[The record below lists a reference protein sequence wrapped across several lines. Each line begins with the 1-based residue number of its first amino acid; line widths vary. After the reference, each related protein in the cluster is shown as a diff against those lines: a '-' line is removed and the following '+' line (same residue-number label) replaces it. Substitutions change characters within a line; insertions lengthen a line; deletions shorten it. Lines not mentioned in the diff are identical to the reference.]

1 MRITVLGAGAWGT
14 ALAQHA
20 SRHHEVLLWARDPQQ
35 VAALGRE
42 RRNRRYLPQIALA
55 PSIRFS
61 ADLGE
66 AAAFAGQGLVVV
78 ATSVA
83 GLEATLRSWQPL
95 ADGREQGLIWVCKGI
110 TPQGSHFPH
119 QVFDELGIG
128 VPAGPLSGPS
138 FAVEVARGL
147 PVAWV
152 VASRSPAL
160 GAVVREAFHH
170 GAARVYTSDD
180 VIGVEAGAAL
190 KNVIAIAAGIGDG
203 LGLGMNARAA
213 LITRGLAEMARFG
226 VALGARH
233 ETFMGLA
240 GVGDLVLTCTG
251 DASRNRTVGVRL
263 AAGESLDEI
272 VAALGHVAEGVSC
285 ARVAVERA
293 RQVGVELPI
302 AEAVVRV
309 LAGEQSARAAV
320 AELLDREPRD
330 ESRAADGVDAAGPA
344 AAAPARQDGEQ

>member
-1 MRITVLGAGAWGT
+1 MRIAVLGAGAWGT

-20 SRHHEVLLWARDPQQ
+20 SRKHDVLLWARDPQQ
-35 VAALGRE
+35 VATMERE
-42 RRNRRYLPQIALA
+42 RRNRRYLPQVALSPA
-55 PSIRFS
+55 IRFS
-61 ADLGE
+61 ADLAA

-78 ATSVA
+78 ATPVA
-83 GLEATLRSWQPL
+83 GFESTLRAWHSH
-95 ADGREQGLIWVCKGI
+95 ADGRELGLIWVCKGI
-110 TPQGSHFPH
+110 TPQGSFFPH
-119 QVFDELGIG
+119 QVFDALDLP

-138 FAVEVARGL
+138 FALEVARGL

-152 VASRSPAL
+152 LASRSPTL
-160 GAVVREAFHH
+160 GDVVREGFHH
-170 GAARVYTSDD
+170 SAARVYTSDD

-226 VALGARH
+226 AALGARH

-263 AAGESLDEI
+263 AAGESLEEI
-272 VAALGHVAEGVSC
+272 VAALGHVAEGVTC

-293 RQVGVELPI
+293 GQVGVELPI

-309 LAGEQSARAAV
+309 LAGKQSAREAV
-320 AELLDREPRD
+320 AGLLSREPRD
-330 ESRAADGVDAAGPA
+330 ESLGSG
-344 AAAPARQDGEQ
+344 APEGGR

>member
-20 SRHHEVLLWARDPQQ
+20 SRQNEVLLWARDPRQ
-35 VAALGRE
+35 VEAMDRE
-42 RRNRRYLPQIALA
+42 RRNRRYLPQIALSPA
-55 PSIRFS
+55 IRFS
-61 ADLGE
+61 ADMGA
-66 AAAFAGQGLVVV
+66 AAAFAAQGLVVV
-78 ATSVA
+78 ATPVA
-83 GLEATLRSWQPL
+83 GFEATLRAWHGH
-95 ADGREQGLIWVCKGI
+95 ADGGEQGLIWVCKGI
-110 TPQGSHFPH
+110 TPQGAYFPH
-119 QVFDELGIG
+119 QIFAALGIG

-138 FAVEVARGL
+138 FAAEVARGL

-152 VASRSPAL
+152 LASRSSSL
-160 GAVVREAFHH
+160 GGVVRAALHH
-170 GAARVYTSDD
+170 SAARVYTSDD

-190 KNVIAIAAGIGDG
+190 KNVIAIAAGVSDG

-226 VALGARH
+226 AALGARH

-251 DASRNRTVGVRL
+251 DASRNRTVGLRL

-285 ARVAVERA
+285 ARVVVERA

-302 AEAVVRV
+302 AEAVVR
-309 LAGEQSARAAV
+309 LIAGEQSAREVV
-320 AELLDREPRD
+320 AGLLSREPRD
-330 ESRAADGVDAAGPA
+330 ESLAAGEQGAIA
-344 AAAPARQDGEQ
+344 ANAPVPGRQGDAR